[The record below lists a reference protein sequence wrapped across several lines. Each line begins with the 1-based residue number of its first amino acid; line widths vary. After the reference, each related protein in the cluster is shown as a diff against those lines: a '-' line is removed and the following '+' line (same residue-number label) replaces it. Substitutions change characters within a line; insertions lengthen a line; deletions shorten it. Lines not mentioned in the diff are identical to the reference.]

1 MNWNE
6 TVEETIKIVVITLS
20 VVAALAAL
28 VKWSIEKYFQK
39 SEEVLRLREQIT
51 NQAINSIEKAM
62 DKVGNDLV
70 VLSNNMNDLEGHLII
85 FQTRLNDYDNKSNE
99 ILRSYIT
106 LTDEVRKKL
115 KTFENLEMYEDGNVI
130 VFRKKNH

>member
-1 MNWNE
+1 M
-6 TVEETIKIVVITLS
+6 EETIRIVIITLGVLAS
-20 VVAALAAL
+20 LAAL

-39 SEEVLRLREQIT
+39 SEEVLKLREQIT

-62 DKVGNDLV
+62 DKVSGDLV
-70 VLSNNMNDLEGHLII
+70 ILSNNMNDLEGHLII

-115 KTFENLEMYEDGNVI
+115 KTFEDLEMYEDGNVI

>member
-1 MNWNE
+1 M
-6 TVEETIKIVVITLS
+6 EETIKIVVVTLG
-20 VVAALAAL
+20 VIAALAAL
-28 VKWSIEKYFQK
+28 IKWAIEKYFQK

-51 NQAINSIEKAM
+51 NQAIGSIEKAM
-62 DKVGNDLV
+62 DRVSGDLII
-70 VLSNNMNDLEGHLII
+70 LSENMNNLEGHLII

-115 KTFENLEMYEDGNVI
+115 KTFENLEMYEDGDVI
-130 VFRKKNH
+130 IFRKKNY

>member
-1 MNWNE
+1 
-6 TVEETIKIVVITLS
+6 VEETIKIVVVTLG
-20 VVAALAAL
+20 VIAALAAL
-28 VKWSIEKYFQK
+28 IKWAIEKYFQK

-51 NQAINSIEKAM
+51 NQAIGSIEKAM
-62 DKVGNDLV
+62 DRVSGDLII
-70 VLSNNMNDLEGHLII
+70 LSENMNNLEGHLII

-115 KTFENLEMYEDGNVI
+115 KTFENLEMYEDGDVI
-130 VFRKKNH
+130 IFRKKNY